1 MDLHLPTDITISIRA
16 FLDEGRYGSEAD
28 VLRDA
33 LAALRRQQD
42 LAAIRDGLA
51 DADAGRVA
59 PARDVLAAARH
70 RISGEDG

>member
-1 MDLHLPTDITISIRA
+1 MDLQLPPDVTLSLQA

-42 LAAIRDGLA
+42 LAAIAEGAA
-51 DADAGRVA
+51 DAAAGRVT
-59 PARDVLAAARH
+59 PARDTLSAARQ
-70 RISGEDG
+70 RIADQCE